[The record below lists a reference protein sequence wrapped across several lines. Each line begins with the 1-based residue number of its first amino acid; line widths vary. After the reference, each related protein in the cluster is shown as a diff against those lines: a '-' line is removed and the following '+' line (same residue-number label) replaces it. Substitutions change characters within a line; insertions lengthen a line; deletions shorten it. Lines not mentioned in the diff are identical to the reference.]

1 LLAKLI
7 GLPGK
12 YNIAGEDVEYLYRQ
26 GRQKEI
32 NQYCMTDVLQTYLL
46 FLRVEL
52 LRGKLDK
59 TAYRDIVAATR
70 DDLLQRANNA
80 GSENF
85 LLDFLQRWK
94 VAAE

>member
-1 LLAKLI
+1 
-7 GLPGK
+7 
-12 YNIAGEDVEYLYRQ
+12 VEYLYRQ
-26 GRQKEI
+26 GRLKEI

-52 LRGKLDK
+52 LRGKMDTHAYQEAV
-59 TAYRDIVAATR
+59 TAAR
-70 DDLLQRANNA
+70 DDLAQRAASA

-94 VAAE
+94 DSGK